1 MHEKKNTEGKIYLS
15 LSLSLSLKSV
25 VALGHGGFG
34 GNCGGARGGCVRL
47 GMGFQEEHN
56 IGLGLV
62 FEEHGCIQLGLGFKE
77 EHTVLRFGSWLWSIL
92 SLFPL
97 QLIIMLQ
104 HCWLCFLLLF
114 HFHLFLLTFH
124 FLFNVSFLSLFFF
137 SEKKWGQGRSL

>member
-1 MHEKKNTEGKIYLS
+1 MHEKKNTEGTIISLS
-15 LSLSLSLKSV
+15 LSLSLSHKSV

-34 GNCGGARGGCVRL
+34 GNYGGARGGCVRL

-62 FEEHGCIQLGLGFKE
+62 FEEHDCIQLGLGFKE

-97 QLIIMLQ
+97 QLIVMLQ

-114 HFHLFLLTFH
+114 HSHLFLLTFH
-124 FLFNVSFLSLFFF
+124 FLFNVSFLPFFLF
-137 SEKKWGQGRSL
+137 